1 MLEFQFRCLT
11 LCSDNAHVT
20 FSQGQVTSEGQAV
33 SSNSV
38 EASQNPR
45 RIAAK
50 ILVPCSRSAV
60 FNFEFAFENCF
71 WNLLF
76 VPWSKNR
83 DDHPW
88 LYFDMLLFRYAWCL
102 FTSITKF
109 NILWGLE
116 AWRACQSA
124 VTVAW
129 IHDTLLVCRSQN
141 QEIHEKV

>member
-1 MLEFQFRCLT
+1 MRRTRDNTRHNRQMEGAEQEVEQGAEQGAEQRNKVEEKTATTRPEVVSNVIGFMLDFQFRCLT

-71 WNLLF
+71 
-76 VPWSKNR
+76 
-83 DDHPW
+83 
-88 LYFDMLLFRYAWCL
+88 
-102 FTSITKF
+102 
-109 NILWGLE
+109 
-116 AWRACQSA
+116 
-124 VTVAW
+124 
-129 IHDTLLVCRSQN
+129 
-141 QEIHEKV
+141 